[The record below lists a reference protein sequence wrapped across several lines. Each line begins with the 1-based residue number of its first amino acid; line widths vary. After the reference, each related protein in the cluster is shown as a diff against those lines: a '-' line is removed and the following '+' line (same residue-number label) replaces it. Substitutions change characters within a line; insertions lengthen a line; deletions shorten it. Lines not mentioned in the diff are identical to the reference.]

1 MKILKKLTA
10 ALMVLPF
17 LAGLTACSEEHAE
30 YTAAE
35 AVGGVQVFFPLS
47 AQSAYS
53 LSKADT
59 GIDVTIMR
67 STTDGESTVN
77 LSATQSAN
85 SSLQFNVPASVTFA
99 DGESTATLT
108 LTFDADAAEFEDPD
122 TVLISIKDE
131 DYASPYTNT
140 TYQFVA
146 TLPAPWVDLGMALY
160 REDLMTTFFSVPN
173 EVYQVP
179 IQEDQTRPGVYRLLN
194 PYGAYYPYN
203 EDGDYD
209 PDVDCYMVI
218 HAEDPDHVWVEAHE
232 TTMDWSYGTFFFT
245 SMVANYLANGNSMEA
260 ILANRPDV
268 FGTLVDGIITMP
280 VQSMLISM
288 ADYNDGGLYY
298 ANNNGLF
305 AIALPGHDLVSYDYS
320 ARVSFVGIL
329 KGADESNQ
337 AVVDLTLAE
346 DVASAKYAM
355 TDASVSEATA
365 ANGIVSGELTE
376 AEEISASGRVYL
388 PLSDD
393 GKYRVTVV
401 TFDANGE
408 AQESA
413 STTFE
418 FEASGSAWASIGMAT
433 YTDDIVGPLF
443 EAPTVTYEVEV
454 YTNENKPGIYRLKN
468 PYGEAFPYNE
478 PGDWDDSK
486 DYFLEI
492 NAEDPTSVYFEEQEL
507 GVDWGYGMMSAVSDA
522 ARYLAAG
529 YDVET
534 IKANGIEFGT
544 LKDGV
549 ITFPVKGIVV
559 FDDDGGYYGNTN
571 GAFKLVLPGAAG
583 VKAHKAPARKH
594 VSHKNKQ
601 QRKPIRM
608 VAPQAY
614 TLK

>member
-1 MKILKKLTA
+1 MRITNKFLMLFVAAFSILFA
-10 ALMVLPF
+10 S
-17 LAGLTACSEEHAE
+17 CSEETAE
-30 YTAAE
+30 YEPGASIS
-35 AVGGVQVFFPLS
+35 GVQAFFPTS
-47 AQSAYS
+47 NP
-53 LSKADT
+53 
-59 GIDVTIMR
+59 IVI
-67 STTDGESTVN
+67 E
-77 LSATQSAN
+77 
-85 SSLQFNVPASVTFA
+85 LQ
-99 DGESTATLT
+99 
-108 LTFDADAAEFEDPD
+108 PD
-122 TVLISIKDE
+122 
-131 DYASPYTNT
+131 NT
-140 TYQFVA
+140 TFNIVVQRVDTTSAMTIPLSVEGDTLELYTFPEKVA
-146 TLPAPWVDLGMALY
+146 FEVGEEYAEIEVGVDPELEFDVKEEITITLDDPNAITPYGNGSYTFTVSKPAPWTDLGMALY

-376 AEEISASGRVYL
+376 AEEISAGGRVYL
-388 PLSDD
+388 PLSED

-418 FEASGSAWASIGMAT
+418 FEAGGSAWASIGMAT

-571 GAFKLVLPGAAG
+571 GAFKLVLPGATAG